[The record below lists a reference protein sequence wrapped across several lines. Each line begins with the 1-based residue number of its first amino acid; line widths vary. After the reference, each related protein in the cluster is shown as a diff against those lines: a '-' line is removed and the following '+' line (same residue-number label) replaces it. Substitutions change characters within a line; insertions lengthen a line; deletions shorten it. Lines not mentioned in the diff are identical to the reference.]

1 MQQEF
6 VPARTRS
13 RKSPTRVLLC
23 RLGPLVWSRPR
34 CRTTVPQL
42 ASRPDQRP
50 RTAPA
55 SHTTRPPTAR
65 TPIYVPL
72 RARGT
77 WVWFIRQRCRSR
89 GTIAQQ
95 RPTKGSSAPPRGPT
109 INHVR
114 MQRVVRARLA
124 TLLRVCVRAGYH
136 HSTRAD
142 RWQETPAVNR
152 TTESR
157 RRRRGLRQR
166 RSLGD
171 DY

>member
-1 MQQEF
+1 MRSNIERKWVCNRTVPHLQQEF

-42 ASRPDQRP
+42 VSRPDQRP

-95 RPTKGSSAPPRGPT
+95 RPTKGTNNQSGAHAASC
-109 INHVR
+109 
-114 MQRVVRARLA
+114 ARK
-124 TLLRVCVRAGYH
+124 TG
-136 HSTRAD
+136 HS
-142 RWQETPAVNR
+142 PASGC
-152 TTESR
+152 ESR
-157 RRRRGLRQR
+157 LPPQHPCRQVA
-166 RSLGD
+166 
-171 DY
+171 